1 MPNTI
6 QDFRTHFNEVSITG
20 IPIDEQE
27 TVIQASRDSDVAFVT
42 TTDPTALTKIKRKIR
57 NPLNEDF
64 HSDWTLYD
72 VSFRS
77 DRARP
82 FDVTSLTFACPKKL
96 AISFRNKTE
105 RAEMSEERRE
115 AARERFRQFQAS
127 RRQQAAETDKE

>member
-1 MPNTI
+1 MPNTT
-6 QDFRTHFNEVSITG
+6 QDFRNHFEEITLVG

-27 TVIQASRDSDVAFVT
+27 TVIQSSRNSDVAFVT
-42 TTDPTALTKIKRKIR
+42 TTDPTVLTKIKRKIR

-64 HSDWTLYD
+64 YSDWTLYD

-77 DRARP
+77 DRGRP

-96 AISFRNKTE
+96 AISFRNKIE
-105 RAEMSEERRE
+105 HAEMSEERRE

>member
-64 HSDWTLYD
+64 YSDWTLYD

>member
-6 QDFRTHFNEVSITG
+6 QDFRTHFEEITLVG

-42 TTDPTALTKIKRKIR
+42 TTDPTVLTKIKRKIR

-64 HSDWTLYD
+64 YSDWTLYD

-77 DRARP
+77 DRGRP
-82 FDVTSLTFACPKKL
+82 FDVTSITFACPKKL

-115 AARERFRQFQAS
+115 AARERFKQFQAS

>member
-6 QDFRTHFNEVSITG
+6 QDFRTHFEEITLVG

-42 TTDPTALTKIKRKIR
+42 TTDPTVLTKIKRKIR

-64 HSDWTLYD
+64 YSDWTLYD

-77 DRARP
+77 DRGRP
-82 FDVTSLTFACPKKL
+82 FDVISITFACPKKL

>member
-6 QDFRTHFNEVSITG
+6 QDFRNHFDEVSITG

-27 TVIQASRDSDVAFVT
+27 TVIQSSRNSDVAFVT
-42 TTDPTALTKIKRKIR
+42 TTDPTTLTKIKRKIR

-64 HSDWTLYD
+64 HADWALYD

-77 DRARP
+77 DRTRP

-96 AISFRNKTE
+96 TVSFRNKTE
-105 RAEMSEERRE
+105 RAEMSEERKE
-115 AARERFRQFQAS
+115 AARERFKQFQANR
-127 RRQQAAETDKE
+127 RRQTAESNKE

>member
-27 TVIQASRDSDVAFVT
+27 TIIQASRDSDVAFVT

-127 RRQQAAETDKE
+127 RRQRAAESDKE

>member
-6 QDFRTHFNEVSITG
+6 QDFRKHFEEIALVG

-42 TTDPTALTKIKRKIR
+42 STDPTVLTKIKRKIR

-64 HSDWTLYD
+64 YSDWTLYD

-82 FDVTSLTFACPKKL
+82 FDVTSITFACPKKL

-105 RAEMSEERRE
+105 RAEMSKERRE
-115 AARERFRQFQAS
+115 AARERFKQFQAS

>member
-1 MPNTI
+1 MLNTI
-6 QDFRTHFNEVSITG
+6 QDFREHFDEVVLSG
-20 IPIDEQE
+20 IPLDEQE
-27 TVIQASRDSDVAFVT
+27 TVIQSSRNSDVAYIT
-42 TTDPTALTKIKRKIR
+42 TTDSTVLTKIKHKVH
-57 NPLNEDF
+57 NPLHDDPCT
-64 HSDWTLYD
+64 DWILYD

-115 AARERFRQFQAS
+115 AARERFRQFHADK
-127 RRQQAAETDKE
+127 RQNLTKNT

>member
-6 QDFRTHFNEVSITG
+6 QNFRTHFEEVSITG

-42 TTDPTALTKIKRKIR
+42 TTDPTVLTKIKRKIR

-64 HSDWTLYD
+64 YSDWTLYD

-77 DRARP
+77 DRVRP

-105 RAEMSEERRE
+105 RAEMSEERRK

>member
-1 MPNTI
+1 MPNTT
-6 QDFRTHFNEVSITG
+6 QDFRNHFEEIALVG

-42 TTDPTALTKIKRKIR
+42 TTDPTVLTKIKRKIR

-64 HSDWTLYD
+64 YSDWTLYD

-82 FDVTSLTFACPKKL
+82 FDVTSITFACPKKL

-105 RAEMSEERRE
+105 RAEMSEERKE
-115 AARERFRQFQAS
+115 AARERFKQFQAS